1 MDNFRHLPFSSR
13 RYFVSATGMV
23 VDTDSNELPEKG
35 KIIFKDFSEAADHLD
50 VPIGVVGVLASKNA
64 EINSFKLRLHVL
76 SEHCSRP
83 AE

>member
-1 MDNFRHLPFSSR
+1 MFKTTYSR
-13 RYFVSATGMV
+13 FNKWITLDIY
-23 VDTDSNELPEKG
+23 L
-35 KIIFKDFSEAADHLD
+35 HLD

>member
-1 MDNFRHLPFSSR
+1 MFKTTYSR
-13 RYFVSATGMV
+13 FNKWIT
-23 VDTDSNELPEKG
+23 
-35 KIIFKDFSEAADHLD
+35 HLD

>member
-23 VDTDSNELPEKG
+23 AEHPEKG